1 MSSNLFFMNNSIF
14 GESGVQLTILLVVI
28 PVLTG
33 LIIAIVKTYGTFR
46 NLRARKLLHDFE
58 KKIENLSP
66 EEIEEYESREKEL
79 AYKLPENE
87 LSGNLAPSDEKGI
100 INNINK
106 IDAIRVI
113 PHKRSKSP
121 QNYVTP
127 ELTKLILYFLGFS
140 VLWLLVGTSVGE
152 YLGIKFVAP
161 DVDHQSW
168 LSFGRLRPVHTNLV
182 FWGWASFAM
191 VGLAYY
197 VIPRVS
203 NVDIFNVKFGYYSL
217 ILMNVAVITGSISL
231 MAGMNNAGG
240 EYREYIWPIMALF
253 AAGIILSLYNFLKT
267 IALRKVEEI
276 YVSNWYIMAAMMY
289 VVVIIVV
296 AYLPFWQQGLGE
308 TIIQGYYMHQ
318 GVGMWFM
325 FLCLGLMYYFLP
337 QQLNRPIY
345 SYSLG
350 ILAFWTQIL
359 FYTLIGSHHFIFSA
373 IPWWMQTVA
382 IVASV
387 GMVIPVVAG
396 TTNFLLTF
404 NGNWYQLKSSYT
416 LPFYLISIIFYF
428 TGSMQ
433 GTVEAFR
440 FTNLVWHF
448 TDFTVAHSH
457 MTMYGIITFMLWAF
471 IYTLVP
477 RLTGKEPPKIW
488 VGIHFWLA
496 LIGLMFY
503 IVSLMIGSTEKGMLW
518 MAKKPFIEGVVLMA
532 PFWLWRAIGGTMMWI
547 SHFIFAYN
555 FYKMVNRSERI
566 KIPTSPAE
574 VLAAKKKFQNTEFIP
589 TK

>member
-1 MSSNLFFMNNSIF
+1 MNNSLF
-14 GESGVQLTILLVVI
+14 GESGIQLTVLLILIPILV
-28 PVLTG
+28 G
-33 LIIAIVKTYGTFR
+33 LVIAIVKTYGTYK
-46 NLRARKLLHDFE
+46 NLQGRKQLREFE
-58 KKIENLSP
+58 KKIEKLSP
-66 EEIEEYESREKEL
+66 EEIEQYKKREQEL
-79 AYKLPENE
+79 QYHLPENE
-87 LSGNLAPSDEKGI
+87 LSGNLPASDSKGI

-113 PHKRSKSP
+113 PHKRSP
-121 QNYVTP
+121 LAQNYISP
-127 ELTKLILYFLGFS
+127 ELSKLILYFLGFA

-182 FWGWASFAM
+182 FWGWSSFAM

-203 NVDIFNVKFGYYSL
+203 NVEIFNLKYGYYTL
-217 ILMNVAVITGSISL
+217 ILMNAAVISGSISL
-231 MAGMNNAGG
+231 MAGINNAGG

-253 AAGIILSLYNFLKT
+253 AAGIVLSLYNYLMT
-267 IALRKVEEI
+267 IAKRKTEEI
-276 YVSNWYIMAAMMY
+276 YVSNWYIVAAMMY
-289 VVVIIVV
+289 VVVILLV
-296 AYLPFWQQGLGE
+296 AYLPFWQGGLGE

-440 FTNLVWHF
+440 YTNLIWHF

-477 RLTGKEPPKIW
+477 RITGKEPPKLW

-503 IVSLMIGSTEKGMLW
+503 IISLMIGSTEKGIMW
-518 MAKKPFIEGVVLMA
+518 MEKKPFIESVVLMA

-547 SHFIFAYN
+547 SHFVFAYN
-555 FYKMVNRSERI
+555 FYKMVNKREVI
-566 KIPTSPAE
+566 KIPTNPAE
-574 VLAAKKKFQNTEFIP
+574 ILAAKKKLQNTEFTP

>member
-1 MSSNLFFMNNSIF
+1 MNNSLF
-14 GESGVQLTILLVVI
+14 GESGIQLTLLLILI
-28 PVLTG
+28 PILTG
-33 LIIAIVKTYGTFR
+33 LVIAILKTWGTYK
-46 NLRARKLLHDFE
+46 NLVARKQLRDFD
-58 KKIENLSP
+58 KKISTLSP
-66 EEIEEYESREKEL
+66 EEIEQYEKREKEL
-79 AYKLPENE
+79 GYQIPENE
-87 LSGNLAPSDEKGI
+87 LSGTLAAVDEKGI
-100 INNINK
+100 INNINR
-106 IDAIRVI
+106 IEAIRVL
-113 PHKRSKSP
+113 PHKRSPKP
-121 QNYVTP
+121 QNYVSP
-127 ELTKLILYFLGFS
+127 ELSKLILYFLGFS

-182 FWGWASFAM
+182 FWGWSSFAM

-203 NVDIFNVKFGYYSL
+203 NVEIFNLKFGYYSL
-217 ILMNVAVITGSISL
+217 ILMNAAVILGSLSL
-231 MAGMNNAGG
+231 MAGINNAGG

-253 AAGIILSLYNFLKT
+253 AIGIVLSLYNYLMT
-267 IALRKVEEI
+267 IAKRKTEEI
-276 YVSNWYIMAAMMY
+276 YVSNWYIVSAMMY
-289 VVVIIVV
+289 VVVILLV
-296 AYLPFWQQGLGE
+296 AYLPFWQGGLGE

-416 LPFYLISIIFYF
+416 LPFFLISIIFYF
-428 TGSMQ
+428 TGSLQ
-433 GTVEAFR
+433 GTAEAFR
-440 FTNLVWHF
+440 YTNLIWHF

-477 RLTGKEPPKIW
+477 RLTGKEPPKAW

-503 IVSLMIGSTEKGMLW
+503 IISLMIGSTEKGLMW
-518 MAKKPFIEGVVLMA
+518 MAKKPFIESVVLMA
-532 PFWLWRAIGGTMMWI
+532 PYWLWRAIGGTMMWI
-547 SHFIFAYN
+547 SHFVFAYN
-555 FYKMVNRSERI
+555 FYKMVNNQEVI
-566 KIPTSPAE
+566 KIPTTPAE
-574 VLAAKKKFQNTEFIP
+574 ILAAKKKNQNTEFNP

>member
-1 MSSNLFFMNNSIF
+1 MNNSLF
-14 GESGVQLTILLVVI
+14 GESGIQITLVLILLPI
-28 PVLTG
+28 LAG
-33 LIIAIVKTYGTFR
+33 LVIAIIKTYGNYR
-46 NLRARKLLHDFE
+46 ELKSRRELLE
-58 KKIENLSP
+58 MQKKIKSLSP
-66 EEIEEYESREKEL
+66 EEVQRYEQRRKEMEYR
-79 AYKLPENE
+79 LPENE
-87 LSGNLAPSDEKGI
+87 LSGNLPPSDEKGI
-100 INNINK
+100 ISNVNTVEE
-106 IDAIRVI
+106 IRVI
-113 PHKRSKSP
+113 PHKRGGIPQQYISP
-121 QNYVTP
+121 QSA
-127 ELTKLILYFLGFS
+127 KLILYFLGFS
-140 VLWLLVGTSVGE
+140 VLWLIVGTSVGE

-161 DVDHQSW
+161 DADHVSW

-191 VGLAYY
+191 VGLSYY

-203 NVDIFNVKFGYYSL
+203 NVDIFSLKLGWYTL
-217 ILMNVAVITGSISL
+217 ILMNTAVILGSLSL
-231 MAGMNNAGG
+231 MAGINNAGG

-253 AAGIILSLYNFLKT
+253 AAGIGISLYNFLKT
-267 IALRKVEEI
+267 IAMRKTKEI
-276 YVSNWYIMAAMMY
+276 YVSNWYIVSAVMY
-289 VVVIIVV
+289 VIVILLV
-296 AYLPFWQQGLGE
+296 AYLPFWQEGLAE

-325 FLCLGLMYYFLP
+325 FLSLGLMYYFLP
-337 QQLNRPIY
+337 QQLNKPIY

-396 TTNFLLTF
+396 STNFILTF
-404 NGNWYQLKSSYT
+404 NGAWYQLKSSYT
-416 LPFYLISIIFYF
+416 LPFYLIGIIFYF
-428 TGSMQ
+428 TGSLQ

-440 FTNLVWHF
+440 FTNLIWHF

-471 IYTLVP
+471 TYTLVP
-477 RLTGKEPPKIW
+477 RLTGKEPPKFW

-496 LIGLMFY
+496 LIGLMIY
-503 IVSLMIGSTEKGMLW
+503 IMSLMIGSTEKGLLW
-518 MAKKPFIEGVVLMA
+518 MAKKPFIESVVMMA
-532 PFWLWRAIGGTMMWI
+532 PYWLWRAIGGTMMWI
-547 SHFIFAYN
+547 SHFVFAYN
-555 FYKMVNRSERI
+555 FYKMVN
-566 KIPTSPAE
+566 KKQDVVIPRTPAE
-574 VLAAKKKFQNTEFIP
+574 ILEAKKQLQNTEFIP